1 MEQRGSD
8 RENASRRASGATRT
22 PRVVKAPEERR
33 DEIVAAARVVF
44 SRQGVRATTFQH
56 IADEV
61 GVTRGLVY
69 HYAGTMERL
78 IDQVLEAC
86 VTDFAAELRAW
97 DASRTPGDI
106 DGAVATYVQLF
117 RRNMPHRIDG
127 EARTAHPLPRF
138 DDAGLYVRYLDQS
151 VTALLD
157 VLEETTIPA
166 YAARHT
172 IEIAH
177 VRETFAMLLHGIIGL
192 IRTNPALGDDVLA
205 DLVRQTLR
213 LAPDPSRGPDR
224 EQLKRTDHPDR

>member
-1 MEQRGSD
+1 MEQRRSD
-8 RENASRRASGATRT
+8 GERETAHPRAART

-33 DEIVAAARVVF
+33 DEIVAAARLVF
-44 SRQGVRATTFQH
+44 ARQGVRATTFQH

-69 HYAGTMERL
+69 HYAGSMDRL
-78 IDQVLEAC
+78 IDQVLDAC
-86 VTDFAAELRAW
+86 VADFAAELRAW
-97 DASRTPGDI
+97 DAARTEGDI

-172 IEIAH
+172 IEITH

-213 LAPDPSRGPDR
+213 LAPAPSRGPDR
-224 EQLKRTDHPDR
+224 EHTLRTGRPDR